1 MPYQT
6 APVDVVKT
14 RLVNMKKETY
24 QQESSKTIHKPIYS
38 GPIDCVVKV
47 LKIEGL
53 RGLYKGLAPT
63 MIRLT
68 PHTVILWLVQEKILQ
83 FLWTH
88 M

>member
-1 MPYQT
+1 
-6 APVDVVKT
+6 
-14 RLVNMKKETY
+14 MKKRKH
-24 QQESSKTIHKPIYS
+24 QQLSGKIIHKSIYS
-38 GPIDCVVKV
+38 GPIDCVVKI
-47 LKIEGL
+47 LKIEGI

-83 FLWTH
+83 LLWTH